1 MKPTALGNTLPY
13 WRELLAPQGAVCLCP
28 CLAWGQGNKNGSV
41 DRGDR
46 WVLTES
52 LSLVLWVIHSQ
63 GRGWQEGGPRQGRRE
78 GLACLLCCVVYKK
91 SHKRGT
97 SVAQLEK
104 HVALDL
110 GVLSSNGMF
119 GIEILTYIYTYVNLK
134 ST

>member
-1 MKPTALGNTLPY
+1 M
-13 WRELLAPQGAVCLCP
+13 
-28 CLAWGQGNKNGSV
+28 
-41 DRGDR
+41 
-46 WVLTES
+46 
-52 LSLVLWVIHSQ
+52 
-63 GRGWQEGGPRQGRRE
+63 
-78 GLACLLCCVVYKK
+78 ACLLCCVVYKK

-119 GIEILTYIYTYVNLK
+119 DIEILTYIYTYVNLK